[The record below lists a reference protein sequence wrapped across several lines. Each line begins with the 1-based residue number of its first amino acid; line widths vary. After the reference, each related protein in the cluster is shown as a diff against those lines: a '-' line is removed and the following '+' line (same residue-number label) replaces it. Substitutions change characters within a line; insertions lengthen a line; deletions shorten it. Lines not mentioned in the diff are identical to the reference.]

1 MDAKPR
7 SHRVDDK
14 EDDDH
19 KVYKTKK
26 MLFVDSHGVKSFPYR
41 GRRKHFSCLKH
52 ILGSSTDRHND
63 VFGLTIFQ
71 FEREFKACLERRKQN
86 EPHILNVVF
95 PIKTDKRY
103 LEYLENIQSQQT
115 GKTNIIRYQSR
126 DNMFV

>member
-7 SHRVDDK
+7 SHRVEEK

-26 MLFVDSHGVKSFPYR
+26 VLFVDSHGAKSFPYR
-41 GRRKHFSCLKH
+41 GRWKYFSCLKQ
-52 ILGSSTDRHND
+52 ILGISTGRHNN

-71 FEREFKACLERRKQN
+71 FEREFKPSLERGKQN
-86 EPHILNVVF
+86 EPHILNIVF

-115 GKTNIIRYQSR
+115 GKKNIIRYQSR
-126 DNMFV
+126 DNIFV

>member
-7 SHRVDDK
+7 SHRVEDK

-26 MLFVDSHGVKSFPYR
+26 VLFVDSHGVKSFPYR
-41 GRRKHFSCLKH
+41 GRRKHFSCLKQ
-52 ILGSSTDRHND
+52 IFGISTGRHND

-86 EPHILNVVF
+86 EPHILHIVF

-115 GKTNIIRYQSR
+115 GKENIIRYQSR
-126 DNMFV
+126 DNIFV